1 MGGWDQIVQDNETG
15 LNRRLAEVTGHEVGC
30 DCPECSRVRKN
41 EMLPTW
47 ERKWSAEEAEE
58 RRDELEMAE
67 ARRPAEE
74 LQKTLERRAEVKDAR
89 RGVRARRAAAEHE
102 VARIAKQN
110 VSRLR
115 DLNTTYR
122 RGERLPKL
130 PGTTRQTGRA
140 SS

>member
-1 MGGWDQIVQDNETG
+1 M
-15 LNRRLAEVTGHEVGC
+15 
-30 DCPECSRVRKN
+30 
-41 EMLPTW
+41 
-47 ERKWSAEEAEE
+47 WSADIAHQIADDAEDFAAYLENSEAAPDQQ
-58 RRDELEMAE
+58 RRMAI
-67 ARRPAEE
+67 A
-74 LQKTLERRAEVKDAR
+74 T
-89 RGVRARRAAAEHE
+89 AEHE